1 MEISEIED
9 FLGDNGL
16 SEIEEIKNDENYFVI
31 KFYYD
36 FDKDE
41 LSAARAYANEESD
54 LESESAEWYTDWY
67 LSYLS
72 DLAKDNVEEI
82 MEELSEEF
90 EVVTACKALEMTA
103 KSADYMKFIAIITNE
118 EIDDIDDMLMEYIE

>member
-16 SEIEEIKNDENYFVI
+16 SEIEEIKNDENYSVI

-41 LSAARAYANEESD
+41 LSAARAYANDESD

-82 MEELSEEF
+82 MEELS
-90 EVVTACKALEMTA
+90 
-103 KSADYMKFIAIITNE
+103 
-118 EIDDIDDMLMEYIE
+118 

>member
-82 MEELSEEF
+82 IEELSEEF
-90 EVVTACKALEMTA
+90 EVITACKALEMTA

>member
-16 SEIEEIKNDENYFVI
+16 SEIEEIKNDENYSVI

-41 LSAARAYANEESD
+41 LSAARAYANDESD

-67 LSYLS
+67 LSYLG

-90 EVVTACKALEMTA
+90 EVITACKALEMTA

>member
-1 MEISEIED
+1 MDYQDIIE
-9 FLGDNGL
+9 FLEDNGV
-16 SEIEEIKNDENYFVI
+16 SEVEELRTDNDNMII

-36 FDKDE
+36 FDKEE
-41 LSAARAYANEESD
+41 LAAARAYANEESD

-67 LSYLS
+67 LSYLG

-90 EVVTACKALEMTA
+90 EVITACKALEMTA

>member
-9 FLGDNGL
+9 FLQDNGL
-16 SEIEEIKNDENYFVI
+16 SEIEEIKSEENYSII

-72 DLAKDNVEEI
+72 DIANDNVEEV
-82 MEELSEEF
+82 MEEVMEEF
-90 EVVTACKALEMTA
+90 EVITFHKALEMTA
-103 KSADYMKFIAIITNE
+103 KTADYMKFVAIITNE
-118 EIDDIDDMLMEYIE
+118 ELDDMDDILMEYME

>member
-41 LSAARAYANEESD
+41 LSAARAYANDESD

>member
-1 MEISEIED
+1 MEISEIEN
-9 FLGDNGL
+9 FLKDNGL
-16 SEIEEIKNDENYFVI
+16 SEIEEIDNEENYSVI

-82 MEELSEEF
+82 IEELSEEF
-90 EVVTACKALEMTA
+90 EVITAHKALEITA
-103 KSADYMKFIAIITNE
+103 KAADYMKFVAIITNE
-118 EIDDIDDMLMEYIE
+118 EIDDIDDILMEYME

>member
-90 EVVTACKALEMTA
+90 EVITACKALEMTA

>member
-1 MEISEIED
+1 MEISEIEN
-9 FLGDNGL
+9 FLEKNGL
-16 SEIEEIKNDENYFVI
+16 SEIEEIKNDENYSVI

-82 MEELSEEF
+82 IEELSEEF
-90 EVVTACKALEMTA
+90 EVITACKDLEMTA